1 MIKGIQAK
9 SWFSNHKN
17 IIHEISMIESSV
29 ESERNFDLE
38 SSIME
43 FIQNSDFG
51 IIKGIEIKYWFEVTK
66 GI

>member
-1 MIKGIQAK
+1 
-9 SWFSNHKN
+9 
-17 IIHEISMIESSV
+17 MIESSV

-51 IIKGIEIKYWFEVTK
+51 IIKGIEIKY
-66 GI
+66 